1 MVQAMDQVA
10 IEGPMCG
17 VSDGSGSNR
26 RSDGCCQIQ
35 YRVCKYIT
43 TPLTSYNYDHHFV
56 VIMIILCTADDH
68 NYLMSVGVVI

>member
-1 MVQAMDQVA
+1 MAQAMDQGA
-10 IEGPMCG
+10 IEEAMDGA
-17 VSDGSGSNR
+17 SNGSGSNR
-26 RSDGCCQIQ
+26 RSDGCCHLQ
-35 YRVCKYIT
+35 YRVCKYIF